1 MGVEIGPGATAL
13 TRIFRPSSSAA
24 SVAAHKTCTK
34 FEASVILSVALT
46 AGEVDS
52 CVAADPIRWRFSP
65 QAADALHTWA
75 HSDSLPWLQVRRAKM
90 VLAIAAGE
98 RRCSVAARLECDEAT
113 VWRTCERFRQDGL
126 TSLFSDGRHGHSG
139 HPQQISPVQRAQIV
153 ELACLEPIAK
163 GLHITHWSSEDLA
176 HQAVADKIIPTVSP
190 ATVRRILHDVDL
202 QPHRTRYW
210 KTARL
215 DARFKERAEQVLW
228 CYGNAVR
235 LAEQGI
241 WVVCVD
247 EIPTFQILERDPIRR
262 AIPGSIEQQEFDYT
276 RHGTVNMLVFLVVH
290 SGLMELAILAKND
303 HTHYLAELELFRK
316 HHKELRGVFLIQD
329 GGPSHIAGGTQRYFA
344 ESGDWWKPRY
354 TPANASW
361 LDQAEILIHAF
372 KHYYLKRDSWKSQEE
387 FRVHVMASWSEY
399 NHRYA
404 HPFEWTW
411 TNQQMRSW
419 FSKHT
424 SNLVQV
430 L

>member
-1 MGVEIGPGATAL
+1 VRGRSPERLIIA
-13 TRIFRPSSSAA
+13 R
-24 SVAAHKTCTK
+24 H
-34 FEASVILSVALT
+34 
-46 AGEVDS
+46 D
-52 CVAADPIRWRFSP
+52 ADV
-65 QAADALHTWA
+65 LHTTA
-75 HSDSLPWLQVRRAKM
+75 HSSSLPWFHVQRAKI

-98 RRCSVAARLECDEAT
+98 RQCSVAARLECDAAT
-113 VWRTCERFRQDGL
+113 VWRACQRYRRDGL
-126 TSLFSDGRHGHSG
+126 AGLLGDGRQGHSG

-176 HQAVADKIIPTVSP
+176 RQAVNDKILPAISP

-210 KTARL
+210 KTPRL

-228 CYGNAVR
+228 CYGNAAR

-247 EIPTFQILERDPIRR
+247 EVPTFQVLQRPIRR
-262 AIPGSIEQQEFDYT
+262 GIPGSIEQQEFDYT
-276 RHGTVNMLVFLVVH
+276 RHGTANLLVFLVVH
-290 SGLMELAILAKND
+290 SGLMELAFLAKND
-303 HTHYLAELELFRK
+303 AAHYLPELELFRK
-316 HHKELRGVFLIQD
+316 HHKELRGIFLIQD
-329 GGPSHIAGGTQRYFA
+329 GGPSHIAGGTQRYFVK
-344 ESGDWWKPRY
+344 SKGWWKHRF

-361 LDQAEILIHAF
+361 LNQAEILIHVF
-372 KHYYLKRDSWKSQEE
+372 KHYYLKRASWKTQEE
-387 FRVHVMASWSEY
+387 FRTHVMASWPEY

-411 TNQQMRSW
+411 TDQKMHQW
-419 FSKHT
+419 FAKHAT
-424 SNLVQV
+424 NSLQV